1 MYHTII
7 LSIIYYNSPA
17 VKQISSHISD
27 DHDNYHGAD
36 HDVVDDIAE
45 EDDNDDDLG
54 EADDDVVDNDDL
66 GEVDDDVIDD
76 DDLGD
81 ARGARCSDPSL
92 WPDAS
97 P

>member
-1 MYHTII
+1 MYHTYL

-17 VKQISSHISD
+17 VKQISSHKSD

-36 HDVVDDIAE
+36 HDVVDDLAE

-66 GEVDDDVIDD
+66 G
-76 DDLGD
+76 D

>member
-1 MYHTII
+1 MYHTYL

-36 HDVVDDIAE
+36 HDVVDDLAE
-45 EDDNDDDLG
+45 EDDNDDDVG
-54 EADDDVVDNDDL
+54 EADDDVVDN
-66 GEVDDDVIDD
+66 